1 MTRKPPLPKEVLE
14 IEEQVF
20 RFKDENAQLIDENGS
35 LKDDNEKLRSKLK
48 AIVLYS
54 SELQRKNDKLDSE
67 FSQHKVAFKE
77 LTGQDWAKR
86 VVILK
91 DEINQLR
98 SELLHKDNQLQELKK
113 RVNLVLN
120 KDDAAPHFKSFFE
133 RQTSDMLY
141 TKKVVAEY
149 EKREN
154 ECNKRWNDLLNENYG
169 LKTQLNRQ
177 HETYQGVLAENDRR
191 LAEANDQ
198 IAYSYS
204 DPEKRKAAEF
214 LVSQVELLKEERRAL
229 LEDND
234 MMNLRV
240 GDLMLENDSLR
251 KACSFVEIGP
261 GADNVYGTEEQERIR
276 KMYRRIEELEDLL
289 TETRENSGVNR
300 IIELEAQISALNLEI
315 ARKGELN
322 EELQKKLQHQEK
334 KETACFDENEALN
347 FFSTLIKQKD
357 DKLRAYAQKLGAKS
371 IAQQQHEEEK
381 QKIVYERNEE
391 IQEKEDLKIRK
402 ERIMHIMKE
411 NEYGEK

>member
-20 RFKDENAQLIDENGS
+20 RFKDENSQLIDENGS
-35 LKDDNEKLRSKLK
+35 LQDDNEKLRSKLK

-67 FSQHKVAFKE
+67 LSQYKVAFKE

-120 KDDAAPHFKSFFE
+120 KDDAGSHFKSFFE

-154 ECNKRWNDLLNENYG
+154 ECNNRWNDLLNENHG

-240 GDLMLENDSLR
+240 SDLTLENDSLR
-251 KACSFVEIGP
+251 KACSFVDIGT
-261 GADNVYGTEEQERIR
+261 GADHVYGTEEQERIR

-289 TETRENSGVNR
+289 TETREKSGVNR
-300 IIELEAQISALNLEI
+300 IIELEEQISDLNLEI

-322 EELQKKLQHQEK
+322 EELQKKLQHQEE
-334 KETACFDENEALN
+334 KETDCFDENEALN

-371 IAQQQHEEEK
+371 IAQQKQEEDK
-381 QKIVYERNEE
+381 QKIVYERKEE
-391 IQEKEDLKIRK
+391 IQEKEDLKIKK
-402 ERIMHIMKE
+402 ERIMDIMKE
-411 NEYGEK
+411 NEYEEK